1 MEYFKRVWCLNRTSY
16 SGDYKVPI
24 LEKKKE
30 IIFDGL
36 TGPATKMAIP
46 QHDPRDKLT
55 KVLNYGHI
63 IPWQFTQGDK
73 SNNKALI
80 LMIELASVSW
90 LENDRVISSPVLT
103 LILLVLLC

>member
-1 MEYFKRVWCLNRTSY
+1 M
-16 SGDYKVPI
+16 PI

-63 IPWQFTQGDK
+63 IP
-73 SNNKALI
+73 
-80 LMIELASVSW
+80 
-90 LENDRVISSPVLT
+90 
-103 LILLVLLC
+103 